1 MRLLFVDAGNYC
13 RSPAAE
19 AAMRAKLEARGLIGR
34 VSVGSAGL
42 KDKHVGDTADPRAV
56 AACMARGLTL
66 VDFRCRQ
73 IADPDFRQSDLILAM
88 DSATR
93 DALLARRPAGVTADI
108 TLFMEAAGG
117 GDIPDPYYGGG
128 DGFAAMMDL
137 IDRGAAALTDRIAS
151 DLHPE
156 S

>member
-56 AACMARGLTL
+56 AACTARGLTL
-66 VDFRCRQ
+66 NGFRCRQ
-73 IADPDFRQSDLILAM
+73 IAEPDFRRSDLILAM
-88 DSATR
+88 DTATR
-93 DALLARRPAGVTADI
+93 DALLAQRPEDATADI
-108 TLFMEAAGG
+108 ALFMEAAGG
-117 GDIPDPYYGGG
+117 GDVPDPYYGGD

-137 IDRGAAALTDRIAS
+137 IDRGAAAFADRIAA
-151 DLHPE
+151 DLHAE